1 MTQNTFRPSHCTM
14 RYYPCGERPSDV
26 RLPNTTRDVHTFLL
40 GLGDGTFAPHHNI
53 ELYTE
58 IFWVADTCRMVVR
71 CLVNE
76 TNKNMLAYVR
86 AWMPVEKQAVVA
98 SFIDYNEVLDTA
110 ELDDIVLVRQPLKEQ
125 DMRTDGLDFVHSVE
139 LLSGWKTRVGQS
151 IHDQSIENI
160 FKAWDHQRGID
171 ALFVTR

>member
-1 MTQNTFRPSHCTM
+1 
-14 RYYPCGERPSDV
+14 
-26 RLPNTTRDVHTFLL
+26 
-40 GLGDGTFAPHHNI
+40 
-53 ELYTE
+53 
-58 IFWVADTCRMVVR
+58 MVVR